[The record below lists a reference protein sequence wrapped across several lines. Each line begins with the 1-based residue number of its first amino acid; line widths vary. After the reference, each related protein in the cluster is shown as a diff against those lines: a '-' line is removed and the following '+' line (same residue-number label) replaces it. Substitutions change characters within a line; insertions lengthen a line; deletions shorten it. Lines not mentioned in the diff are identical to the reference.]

1 MKSIIKVI
9 LFFVTLTWAEATTV
23 LRVGGMIEEQLEGDW
38 PEVGTPFELNINYDR
53 SQGPVIESTNKIV
66 FTIFEHSAMI
76 LGGVDYPLEFT
87 ILELILGEDGV
98 ERLAFGPQNPLD
110 GAGGFGVGL
119 VFTGS
124 DGFVDDPRRLPGS
137 FDEWQLDEA
146 EFTFFFDFEDE
157 NSRFLARSTSYSHL
171 SITNIPEPSSVAIG
185 VLGII
190 LPVLRR
196 RREG

>member
-1 MKSIIKVI
+1 
-9 LFFVTLTWAEATTV
+9 
-23 LRVGGMIEEQLEGDW
+23 
-38 PEVGTPFELNINYDR
+38 
-53 SQGPVIESTNKIV
+53 
-66 FTIFEHSAMI
+66 MI

-87 ILELILGEDGV
+87 ILELILGGDGV

-146 EFTFFFDFEDE
+146 EFTFFFEFEDE
-157 NSRFLARSTSYSHL
+157 NGYVLARSTSYSHL
-171 SITNIPEPSSVAIG
+171 SITTIPEPSSIAIG
-185 VLGII
+185 ALGII